1 MDSNKLKPI
10 LEALFAASDKPLSV
24 NQLFELFAG
33 DIEQPGKDDIRKAIQ
48 ELTAKYEGSGF
59 ELKQVA
65 SGFRFQ
71 VRVDFETWVARMWEQ
86 KPPRYSR
93 ALMETLALIAY
104 RQPITR
110 GEIEDIRGVSVST
123 NIIKTL
129 QERDWIKSL
138 GHKEV
143 PGRPTLYGTTRTF
156 LDYFN
161 LKSLNELPTL
171 AEIRNLDHYNPEFE
185 FDREAAVASSDA
197 APKTGSDKADRPS
210 ADAETET
217 DAPPESE
224 AAEPEATESEA
235 AESEAAESEAAESK
249 AAESEAPEPEPEES
263 GDGKKGEAEEAE
275 PAVKISETA
284 AAPLKRKTA
293 KTKKSTTKGKKKA
306 APKKKTGAKSKKTGA
321 D

>member
-1 MDSNKLKPI
+1 MDNEKLKPI

-24 NQLFELFAG
+24 NQIFELLAG
-33 DIEQPGKDDIRKAIQ
+33 DIDQPGKDEIRKAIQ
-48 ELTAKYEGSGF
+48 ELVEKYQHSGF

-71 VRVDFETWVARMWEQ
+71 VKTDFETWIARLWEQ

-123 NIIKTL
+123 NMVKTL
-129 QERDWIKSL
+129 QERDWVKSL

-143 PGRPTLYGTTRTF
+143 PGRPTLYGTTREF

-171 AEIRNLDHYNPEFE
+171 AEIRDLDQFNPEFSFE
-185 FDREAAVASSDA
+185 QKNEAAAN
-197 APKTGSDKADRPS
+197 
-210 ADAETET
+210 
-217 DAPPESE
+217 
-224 AAEPEATESEA
+224 
-235 AESEAAESEAAESK
+235 
-249 AAESEAPEPEPEES
+249 
-263 GDGKKGEAEEAE
+263 
-275 PAVKISETA
+275 
-284 AAPLKRKTA
+284 
-293 KTKKSTTKGKKKA
+293 
-306 APKKKTGAKSKKTGA
+306 
-321 D
+321 

>member
-1 MDSNKLKPI
+1 MDEARLKAV

-24 NQLFELFAG
+24 GQLFDLFSG
-33 DIEQPGKDDIRKAIQ
+33 DLEQPGKDEIRKAIRELQ
-48 ELTAKYEGSGF
+48 EKYAGGGI

-65 SGFRFQ
+65 SGFRLQ
-71 VRVDFETWVARMWEQ
+71 VRADYETWVARLWEQ

-129 QERDWIKSL
+129 QEREWVKPL

-143 PGRPTLYGTTRTF
+143 PGRPTLYGTTREF

-171 AEIRNLDHYNPEFE
+171 AEIRDLDRYNAEFE
-185 FDREAAVASSDA
+185 FEESEEAAAH
-197 APKTGSDKADRPS
+197 
-210 ADAETET
+210 
-217 DAPPESE
+217 
-224 AAEPEATESEA
+224 
-235 AESEAAESEAAESK
+235 
-249 AAESEAPEPEPEES
+249 
-263 GDGKKGEAEEAE
+263 
-275 PAVKISETA
+275 
-284 AAPLKRKTA
+284 
-293 KTKKSTTKGKKKA
+293 
-306 APKKKTGAKSKKTGA
+306 
-321 D
+321 

>member
-1 MDSNKLKPI
+1 MQMEKLKTI

-24 NQLFELFAG
+24 NQLYELFVG
-33 DIEQPGKDDIRKAIQ
+33 DYEQPGKDEIRQGIQ
-48 ELTAKYEGSGF
+48 ELTQKYEGSGF

-71 VRVDFETWVARMWEQ
+71 VRADFETWVARLWEQ

-110 GEIEDIRGVSVST
+110 GEIEDIRGVSVSS

-129 QERDWIKSL
+129 QEREWVKPL

-143 PGRPTLYGTTRTF
+143 PGRPTLYGTTKTF

-171 AEIRNLDHYNPEFE
+171 AEIRDLDRFNPEFP
-185 FDREAAVASSDA
+185 FDESAVEEASVAGAADSAADESARSDA
-197 APKTGSDKADRPS
+197 VL
-210 ADAETET
+210 EV
-217 DAPPESE
+217 
-224 AAEPEATESEA
+224 
-235 AESEAAESEAAESK
+235 
-249 AAESEAPEPEPEES
+249 
-263 GDGKKGEAEEAE
+263 EAEDDEDEEEIEAL
-275 PAVKISETA
+275 AN
-284 AAPLKRKTA
+284 
-293 KTKKSTTKGKKKA
+293 
-306 APKKKTGAKSKKTGA
+306 
-321 D
+321 

>member
-1 MDSNKLKPI
+1 VEIDKLKSV

-24 NQLFELFAG
+24 NQIFDLFV
-33 DIEQPGKDDIRKAIQ
+33 DDVDQPGKDEIRKAIQ
-48 ELTAKYEGSGF
+48 ELVEKYSHGGF

-71 VRVDFETWVARMWEQ
+71 VKADFETWVVRLWEQ

-93 ALMETLALIAY
+93 ALLETLALIAY

-129 QERDWIKSL
+129 EERDWVKSL

-143 PGRPTLYGTTRTF
+143 PGRPILYGTTNTF

-171 AEIRNLDHYNPEFE
+171 AEIRDLDQFNPEFT
-185 FDREAAVASSDA
+185 FDESGEAVASQASAVALA
-197 APKTGSDKADRPS
+197 ADNEAGSLD
-210 ADAETET
+210 
-217 DAPPESE
+217 
-224 AAEPEATESEA
+224 
-235 AESEAAESEAAESK
+235 
-249 AAESEAPEPEPEES
+249 
-263 GDGKKGEAEEAE
+263 
-275 PAVKISETA
+275 
-284 AAPLKRKTA
+284 
-293 KTKKSTTKGKKKA
+293 
-306 APKKKTGAKSKKTGA
+306 
-321 D
+321 